1 MIRPKETCVRVWLSR
16 RERQVLELHC
26 QALQA
31 KEIAHQL
38 GISTPTVRTHLT
50 SLMAKIGVSSGK
62 ELLRWGIRHPDAIA
76 TGIVRPGRE
85 SEPLKPMPKVA

>member
-1 MIRPKETCVRVWLSR
+1 MIRPQETCIRTWLSR

-62 ELLRWGIRHPDAIA
+62 ELLRWGLRNPDAIA
-76 TGIVRPGRE
+76 TGIVHPSRNVQ
-85 SEPLKPMPKVA
+85 PMPKVA